1 MTATLLRNAPLPARR
16 PYGLRPAQTY
26 PKSIELFSQ
35 GQLLDEVLHID
46 SGWIKLLAL
55 DRIGRERILEL
66 AFGGMWL
73 GTAAVIS
80 RTPSPVSAVT
90 CTTARVARIPTAEFH
105 ALLERDPDVSRQI
118 HEMHARAV
126 CRQLRKLVDLTSL
139 TSRKRLERVMCH
151 FITAL
156 ELQPTAHGT
165 RLNIPLHHRELAE
178 LILVTPEHLSR
189 LLTQMQREGLI
200 QRDNGWLLIPDVRRL
215 CADCDPSD
223 DSDAPWC
230 LAEPPE

>member
-1 MTATLLRNAPLPARR
+1 MTARLLRNAPLPTRWLV
-16 PYGLRPAQTY
+16 GLSPAQTY
-26 PKSIELFSQ
+26 PKNIELFSQ
-35 GQLLDEVLHID
+35 GETLDEVLRVDI
-46 SGWIKLLAL
+46 GWIKLTAI

-66 AFGGMWL
+66 AFGGMCL

-80 RTPSPVSAVT
+80 RTPSLVSVVT
-90 CTTARVARIPTAEFH
+90 CTEAGVTRIPAAEFH
-105 ALLERDPDVSRQI
+105 ALLERDPDVSRQV

-126 CRQLRKLVDLTSL
+126 CHHLQKLIDLTSL
-139 TSRKRLERVMCH
+139 TSRERLERVMCH
-151 FITAL
+151 FIAAL
-156 ELQPTAHGT
+156 ELQPTDHGT

-200 QRDNGWLLIPDVRRL
+200 QRDEGWLLIPDVGRL

-223 DSDAPWC
+223 DSRAPWY
-230 LAEPPE
+230 LAETPE

>member
-1 MTATLLRNAPLPARR
+1 MTATRLRNAPPASG
-16 PYGLRPAQTY
+16 PNGLSPAQTY

-35 GQLLDEVLHID
+35 GQMLDEVLHVD
-46 SGWIKLLAL
+46 SGWVKLSAT
-55 DRIGRERILEL
+55 DRTGRERILEL

-90 CTTARVARIPTAEFH
+90 CTAARLARIPAAEFR

-118 HEMHARAV
+118 HEMHAREL
-126 CRQLRKLVDLTSL
+126 CRHVHRLLDLTSL
-139 TSRKRLERVMCH
+139 TSRERLERVMCH
-151 FITAL
+151 FIAAL
-156 ELQPTAHGT
+156 ELQPTDHGT
-165 RLNIPLHHRELAE
+165 RLNIPLQHRELAE

-189 LLTQMQREGLI
+189 LLTQMEREGVI
-200 QRDNGWLLIPDVRRL
+200 QRDKGWLLIADVRRL
-215 CADCDPSD
+215 SADGDPSD

-230 LAEPPE
+230 LAENAK